1 MDQIEEKNG
10 LTRDDTL
17 VNQFLY
23 SDFNRLPPSFTETK
37 EDSFEYGY
45 SFIPPKDW
53 YPTAPYPP
61 VCSSDKTCL
70 VQPVFIDDSTM
81 NLKEWTTNPRVTP
94 PDNINTDYIKNVLNN
109 SD

>member
-1 MDQIEEKNG
+1 
-10 LTRDDTL
+10 
-17 VNQFLY
+17 
-23 SDFNRLPPSFTETK
+23 LPPSFTETPEK
-37 EDSFEYGY
+37 SFEYGY

-81 NLKEWTTNPRVTP
+81 NLKEWITNQRVTP
-94 PDNINTDYIKNVLNN
+94 PDNINTEYIKNVLNN